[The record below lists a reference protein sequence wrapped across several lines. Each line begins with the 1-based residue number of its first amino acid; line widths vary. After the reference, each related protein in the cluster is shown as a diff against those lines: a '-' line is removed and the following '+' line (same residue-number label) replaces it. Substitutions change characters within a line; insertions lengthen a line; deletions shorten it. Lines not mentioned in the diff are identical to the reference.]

1 MNVRRLTGLCVW
13 HQGPQFLRAIVREEL
28 EALPLRTRL
37 SLDEIR
43 IKLGSGINA
52 RAVVDRLNVVPPSSI
67 LRQELLR
74 HVPE

>member
-1 MNVRRLTGLCVW
+1 MNVRRLTGLCVR
-13 HQGPQFLRAIVREEL
+13 HQGPRFLQAIVREEL